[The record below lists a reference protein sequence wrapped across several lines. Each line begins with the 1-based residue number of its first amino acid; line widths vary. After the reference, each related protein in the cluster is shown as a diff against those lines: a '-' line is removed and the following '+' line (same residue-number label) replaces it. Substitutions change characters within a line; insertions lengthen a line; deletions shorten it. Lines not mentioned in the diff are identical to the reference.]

1 MKRNLFGALTML
13 VLALVVNVPVV
24 NAQSKA
30 KADVPFAFTV
40 AQSSLPDGTYT
51 IRVVE
56 GNEMEIRNE
65 QTNATVFLIAQHEES
80 LKPQNPRLVFH
91 RYGDK
96 YFLAE
101 AWCGS
106 NAGIEIPASKL
117 EQEMRAAS
125 SNSLPHAEEVVVA
138 LR

>member
-1 MKRNLFGALTML
+1 MKRNMFGALTML

-30 KADVPFAFTV
+30 KADVPFAFNV
-40 AQSSLPDGTYT
+40 AKSSLPEGTYT
-51 IRVVE
+51 ISVVD
-56 GNEMEIRNE
+56 GNEMRIQNDH
-65 QTNATVFLIAQHEES
+65 TNATLFMIAQHEES
-80 LKPQNPRLVFH
+80 LQRQNPRLVFH
-91 RYGDK
+91 KYGDK

-117 EQEMRAAS
+117 EQELRATS
-125 SNSLPHAEEVVVA
+125 SNSPHAEEVVVA